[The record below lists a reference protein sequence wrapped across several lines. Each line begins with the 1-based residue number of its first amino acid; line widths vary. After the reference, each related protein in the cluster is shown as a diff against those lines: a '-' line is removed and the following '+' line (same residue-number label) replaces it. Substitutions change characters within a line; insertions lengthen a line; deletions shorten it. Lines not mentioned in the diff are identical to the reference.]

1 MMYTSGNTFFSV
13 LALHLSNDAGL
24 KIFYI
29 YHYVG
34 GRKRCA
40 LCDAQIDGKV
50 HCHCIL
56 EHTYDDVPC
65 KSYNVY
71 IFTRKVRVSRLTK
84 NPNGHL
90 FHIHV
95 NFFFFVFFL
104 DRFLQSSH
112 LQNYNF
118 RDTLE
123 RFFQCYVMDKISC
136 RSIPI
141 CSQLSMTFFFW
152 KIVSYNKIIKERQY
166 KLLSFF
172 FI

>member
-95 NFFFFVFFL
+95 IFFFFL
-104 DRFLQSSH
+104 
-112 LQNYNF
+112 
-118 RDTLE
+118 
-123 RFFQCYVMDKISC
+123 
-136 RSIPI
+136 
-141 CSQLSMTFFFW
+141 FFFW
-152 KIVSYNKIIKERQY
+152 IDFFKALIYKTIISEIHWKD
-166 KLLSFF
+166 SFSAMSWTK
-172 FI
+172 